1 MASAFVVIK
10 VENREVE
17 KVYADLL
24 ALSEVTEA
32 HVIDGIYEVFLLV
45 STETMSA
52 IEELVQKQI
61 EQIEGVISTLTLII
75 LDPDSKSTSEEIPLA
90 TAI

>member
-17 KVYADLL
+17 KVYADLV

-75 LDPDSKSTSEEIPLA
+75 LDPDSKSTSEEIPF
-90 TAI
+90 AIAI